1 MKKLIYLLGMLLAMV
16 TINSCTKTP
25 EKYKVKGDY
34 FIMGRINGFVSSNS
48 TTTYYLVNNGEL
60 RKDMTQDRMST
71 ISSVDDFNFHYLF
84 HPSDYVGVNDL
95 PYSIPDTLLKS
106 NNQTIGMMIP
116 DAGNIDMRASINGV
130 MYKWTIEYNLDS
142 VDVSIKDFVNRCESS
157 FNR

>member
-1 MKKLIYLLGMLLAMV
+1 MA

-34 FIMGRINGFVSSNS
+34 FILGRINGFVSSNS
-48 TTTYYLVNNGEL
+48 RTTYYLVNNGEL

-71 ISSVDDFNFHYLF
+71 ITSVDDFNFHYMF
-84 HPSDYVGVNDL
+84 HPADYVGVNDL

-142 VDVSIKDFVNRCESS
+142 VDVSIKNFVNRCESS